1 MNNKIK
7 DLSGKRFGMITVLS
21 EYIIKEKRVY
31 WYCKCDCG
39 KIFLRR
45 SDIIQRSDVKSCG
58 CYQKINNR
66 NIAKTHGDGSRKSEY
81 HRLYV
86 CWQSMKDRCYNS
98 NNVQFKD
105 WGGRGIT
112 VCKEWLNDYNNFKE
126 WALQNGYANNLTLD
140 RIKVNENYKPSNC
153 RWITKIEQNK
163 NTRRCRHILYHGKNY
178 TPPELAQLL
187 NIDDMTVRYWL
198 FEKNKSVEYLVE
210 RFKYKQGGDVGSEKA
225 TTEL

>member
-58 CYQKINNR
+58 CYQKINNKV
-66 NIAKTHGDGSRKSEY
+66 IGTKHGDGSKKSKY
-81 HRLYV
+81 NRLYH

-98 NNVQFKD
+98 NNPQFKD
-105 WGGRGIT
+105 WGGRGII
-112 VCKEWLNDYNNFKE
+112 VCDEWVSDYVNFKE
-126 WALQNGYANNLTLD
+126 WALSKGYSDNLTLD
-140 RIKVNENYKPSNC
+140 RIKVNGNYSPNNC
-153 RWITKIEQNK
+153 KWSTKAEQNK
-163 NTRRCRHILYHGKNY
+163 NTRKCKHILYNGKDY
-178 TPPELAQLL
+178 TIPELALLL
-187 NIDDMTVRYWL
+187 NISDDTVRYWL
-198 FEKNKSVEYLVE
+198 IEKGKDIDYLVE
-210 RFKYKQGGDVGSEKA
+210 RFKYKQGGDVRSEKA
-225 TTEL
+225 TTKL